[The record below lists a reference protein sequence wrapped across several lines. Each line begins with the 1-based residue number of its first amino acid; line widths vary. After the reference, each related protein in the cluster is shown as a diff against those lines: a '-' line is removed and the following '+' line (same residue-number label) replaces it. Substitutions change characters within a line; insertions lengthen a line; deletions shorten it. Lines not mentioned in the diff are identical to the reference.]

1 MTSVRLGNEYE
12 QRLDRLAA
20 LTGRP
25 KSFFIK
31 KALEET
37 LDDMEDIYTAISR
50 LENPGERLSM
60 SEMKDRL
67 GLDR

>member
-60 SEMKDRL
+60 SEMKNRL